1 MLHIFNPQILQIFNF
16 LKFSL
21 GYFYSCITRPP
32 TWVAL
37 SQKIY
42 DFGLFKTYEV
52 ATHIQGMYGTT
63 NMQNEQIH
71 SHYSY
76 KFVKGCLPNSA
87 FYKLKIIVQGSF
99 QSSEHNCL

>member
-1 MLHIFNPQILQIFNF
+1 MFKTHMLHIFNPQILQIFNF

-21 GYFYSCITRPP
+21 GYFYSCITNPP
-32 TWVAL
+32 RCVML
-37 SQKIY
+37 FQNFY

-52 ATHIQGMYGTT
+52 ATHVQGIYGTT

-76 KFVKGCLPNSA
+76 KVCEGVFAKFNLLQVKNYC
-87 FYKLKIIVQGSF
+87 
-99 QSSEHNCL
+99 